1 MVSEQFTQTL
11 FIHVQAYSKACAPLT
26 YAEIWNIWNLDI
38 QNPSITASGRIFR
51 TLSAK
56 IGKLCVTQKI

>member
-26 YAEIWNIWNLDI
+26 YAEIWNIWN
-38 QNPSITASGRIFR
+38 PGIFR
-51 TLSAK
+51 TLPLLRPDAYSEPC
-56 IGKLCVTQKI
+56 LQK